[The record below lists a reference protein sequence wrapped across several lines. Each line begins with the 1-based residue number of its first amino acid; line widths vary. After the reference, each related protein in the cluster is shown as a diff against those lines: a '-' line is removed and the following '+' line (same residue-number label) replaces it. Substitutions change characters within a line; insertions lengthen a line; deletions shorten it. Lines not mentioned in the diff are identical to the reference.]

1 MGYTGSIVLMRPI
14 SAIDR
19 MVRMGYLNV
28 VPVGLNSAANHTG
41 FPFRKLL
48 PQIVLTPVEK
58 HQIEKPVSSRQRT
71 LWQTTARGR
80 FVLIDD
86 NGYGRDA
93 AFRASATWGA

>member
-1 MGYTGSIVLMRPI
+1 
-14 SAIDR
+14 

-58 HQIEKPVSSRQRT
+58 HQVQKTGLV
-71 LWQTTARGR
+71 AAA
-80 FVLIDD
+80 VLCMADH
-86 NGYGRDA
+86 GAGTV
-93 AFRASATWGA
+93 RAYRR

>member
-1 MGYTGSIVLMRPI
+1 
-14 SAIDR
+14 

-28 VPVGLNSAANHTG
+28 VPVGFNAAANHTG

-58 HQIEKPVSSRQRT
+58 HQIQKTGLVAAAYSV
-71 LWQTTARGR
+71 WQTTARGR

-93 AFRASATWGA
+93 AF